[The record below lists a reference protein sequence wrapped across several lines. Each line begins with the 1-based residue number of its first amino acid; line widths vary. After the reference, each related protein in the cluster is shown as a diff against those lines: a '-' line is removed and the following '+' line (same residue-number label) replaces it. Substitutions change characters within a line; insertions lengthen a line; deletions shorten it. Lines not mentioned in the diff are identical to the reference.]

1 MTVERGFNIEKIYND
16 VVHYYVDKKG
26 QTPDQANRIAQIV
39 VMRETKRRTC
49 HKCGHMNHDHIMNTK
64 TCLYGS
70 CQCTRFVT
78 QPGLQTSKA
87 QR

>member
-1 MTVERGFNIEKIYND
+1 MERGFNVEKLYND
-16 VVHYYVDKKG
+16 VVHYYIDKKG
-26 QTPDQANRIAQIV
+26 RTPDQANRIARIV

-49 HKCGHMNHDHIMNTK
+49 HKCGHMSHDHIRNTK

-78 QPGLQTSKA
+78 QPGLQTPKA
-87 QR
+87 QH